1 MCVSACTHTCVGTLQ
16 NQEGAVDPL
25 DLELTCHKFWEL
37 NSGLE
42 EQQELLT
49 AGLESRSLI

>member
-1 MCVSACTHTCVGTLQ
+1 MCVNACTHTFVGTLQ

-25 DLELTCHKFWEL
+25 DLELTWHKFWEL

-49 AGLESRSLI
+49 AGLDSRSLI